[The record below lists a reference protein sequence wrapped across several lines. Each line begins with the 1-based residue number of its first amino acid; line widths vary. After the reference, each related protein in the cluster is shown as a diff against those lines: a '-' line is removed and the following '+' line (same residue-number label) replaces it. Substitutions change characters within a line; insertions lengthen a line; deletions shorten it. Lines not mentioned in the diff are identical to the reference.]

1 MGGGKYQRLNHKSL
15 RMPEEDR
22 AFDVHHP
29 YLQMRNLMHRW
40 EVIASRLLS
49 TLVAALLVWYGSHK
63 PHIAIEHLKC
73 DGGTEF

>member
-1 MGGGKYQRLNHKSL
+1 MEGGKYQRLNHKSL

-40 EVIASRLLS
+40 EVMASKLLS
-49 TLVAALLVWYGSHK
+49 TLVAAL
-63 PHIAIEHLKC
+63 
-73 DGGTEF
+73 F